1 MANPMAA
8 IARPM
13 SSLAKGIS
21 HRLSPPLAAT
31 LAVTEAREEPET
43 AARVDPGEVVRV
55 TVTGAPFR
63 VSVWMMTTG
72 WTMIGCEES
81 PPVSGSW
88 RSPPFPVSVPVPV
101 SGLGLGGSTGPLV
114 CSAHFPWELQKF
126 EFYDEELLSVHRK
139 GVPDSIETR
148 H

>member
-8 IARPM
+8 TARPM

-31 LAVTEAREEPET
+31 LAVTEAREDPET

-55 TVTGAPFR
+55 TVTGAPLR

-81 PPVSGSW
+81 PPVSGSSG
-88 RSPPFPVSVPVPV
+88 SPLFPGSVPVSV
-101 SGLGLGGSTGPLV
+101 SGLGLGGSTGSTV
-114 CSAHFPWELQKF
+114 WSAHFPSGLQKF
-126 EFYDEELLSVHRK
+126 EFYDEEMLSVHRNR
-139 GVPDSIETR
+139 VSHAMATWR
-148 H
+148 